1 MADKSPV
8 DPTIDLLER
17 AVAQI
22 GDVIAA
28 VTPDQAALPTPCE
41 DWHVRGLLDHIVGQI
56 LRDFTIAAR
65 GEMPDWGAPPDPV
78 GADWAAE
85 FRTRAQPL
93 LQTWRAADPER
104 LVPGMGG
111 EAPLRGRA
119 DQQIT
124 EFAMHAW
131 DLTRATG
138 QGRTLDPELAEHGL
152 AWSKKLLKPE
162 FRGPG
167 KAFGHEVPIATDA
180 PAYDRLA
187 AWFGRDPGWQPAA

>member
-1 MADKSPV
+1 MPDTSPV

-17 AVAQI
+17 AIAQM

-28 VTPDQAALPTPCE
+28 ITPDQASLPTPCE
-41 DWHVRGLLDHIVGQI
+41 NWHVRRLVDHIVGQI
-56 LRDFTIAAR
+56 LRDFATAAR
-65 GEMPDWGAPPDPV
+65 GGTPDWGAPHDAV

-85 FRTRAQPL
+85 FRSRAQPL
-93 LQTWRAADPER
+93 LEIWRAADLER
-104 LVPGMGG
+104 PVPGMGG

-138 QGRTLDPELAEHGL
+138 QRRTLDPELAEHGL
-152 AWSKKLLKPE
+152 TWSKQVLKPE

-167 KAFGHEVPIATDA
+167 KAFGIEVPIAADA

-187 AWFGRDPGWQPAA
+187 AWFGRDPGWRPEA

>member
-1 MADKSPV
+1 MADNAAV
-8 DPTIDLLER
+8 DPTLDLIER
-17 AVAQI
+17 AITQM

-28 VTPDQAALPTPCE
+28 ITPEQASLPTPCE
-41 DWHVRGLLDHIVGQI
+41 DWHVRRLVNHVVGQI
-56 LRDFTIAAR
+56 LRDFVISAR
-65 GEMPDWGAPPDPV
+65 GETPQWGAPHEDI
-78 GADWAAE
+78 GDDWGAE
-85 FRTRAQPL
+85 FRTRARPL
-93 LQTWRAADPER
+93 LETWRAADLDR

-131 DLTRATG
+131 DLSRATG
-138 QGRTLDPELAEHGL
+138 QTRTLDPELAEHAL
-152 AWSKKLLKPE
+152 AWSKQLLKPE

-167 KAFGHEVPIATDA
+167 KAFGHEVPIADDA

-187 AWFGRDPGWQPAA
+187 AWFGRDPGWTAPA